1 MLSWSMMVDSIKK
14 VSRFQDQA
22 KSSKHPLVED
32 VEDAGAKDHDKD
44 FNSQQEIKNQAGL

>member
-1 MLSWSMMVDSIKK
+1 MVDSIKK

-44 FNSQQEIKNQAGL
+44 FNL